1 MQSAPKHV
9 IVHHNIWH
17 ILVTSKTWFLFVLIS
32 SWWLF
37 LSLKNVFFIRTFTSQ
52 FIEKGFMKT
61 ENSECSVLLLLFL
74 FTQKNVSQSIFCQLY
89 TNEMLILRINGIFLT
104 VLTWLHLLL
113 VVMCLELW
121 AHLLLVIWWPVFEPV
136 VYSTPKVTSY
146 FYYLFNI

>member
-37 LSLKNVFFIRTFTSQ
+37 LSLKNVFFIRTFISQ

-74 FTQKNVSQSIFCQLY
+74 FTLEKCFSKYFLSVVHKWNVNIENKWHILDCFDLVTFAIGCDVSRTVSP
-89 TNEMLILRINGIFLT
+89 LITCDLVTCVWACCILNTKSNFPFL
-104 VLTWLHLLL
+104 LS
-113 VVMCLELW
+113 
-121 AHLLLVIWWPVFEPV
+121 F
-136 VYSTPKVTSY
+136 
-146 FYYLFNI
+146 